1 MVPGA
6 VLGRILFTRLLPA
19 MVPSRRFTKMQSG
32 DSDDEAGCTGT
43 ALPTTPTTRTTQTTG
58 TNQSRPASRAIPLGL
73 APASALDWLDL
84 QDAFALKP
92 EAIGDLVRAHV
103 SPRAILSRLRS
114 QLELLPPQLYRADEQ
129 SMRSRRKGELER
141 LGIRVV
147 PLTDPAYPRPLAALT
162 DAPAVLLVRGRVCTL
177 SEPGIAIVGARAA
190 THAARTTARR
200 LARELA
206 AVGFSIV
213 SGLAR
218 GIDAE
223 AHRGALDVH
232 GRSVGVLACGPDQIY
247 PPEHRELAE
256 EIIES
261 GAVISEMPLGV
272 PPRRHHFPLR
282 NRIISG
288 LCRAVIVVEARRRS
302 GSLITVRHALNQGR
316 DVFVVPGSIEGPF
329 AEGTNQLLRDGARPI
344 RCARD
349 VIEDLEM
356 DGRLDLE
363 PPNPVQRSDGQHAR
377 SDSLEAGV
385 LAVLADGPA
394 TRDELLL
401 RAKLDAS
408 GLATALLELE
418 LTGRIVEERDG
429 RFHAIWG

>member
-1 MVPGA
+1 
-6 VLGRILFTRLLPA
+6 
-19 MVPSRRFTKMQSG
+19 MQSG
-32 DSDDEAGCTGT
+32 NSDDEAGCTGT
-43 ALPTTPTTRTTQTTG
+43 APQTTQTPQATS
-58 TNQSRPASRAIPLGL
+58 TKQTRPASRTLPLGL

-84 QDAFALKP
+84 QDAFALTP

-114 QLELLPPQLYRADEQ
+114 QLDLLPPERRRADEE
-129 SMRSRRKGELER
+129 SMRSRRTGELER
-141 LGIRVV
+141 LGIRVL

-162 DAPAVLLVRGRVCTL
+162 DAPPVLLVRGRVSTL
-177 SEPGIAIVGARAA
+177 SEQGIAIVGARAA

-223 AHRGALDVH
+223 AHRGALDVD

-256 EIIES
+256 EIIGS

-272 PPRRHHFPLR
+272 PPRRYHFPLR

-349 VIEDLEM
+349 VIEDLGI
-356 DGRLDLE
+356 DGGLDLE
-363 PPNPVQRSDGQHAR
+363 PPNPVRRATEQHAS
-377 SDSLEAGV
+377 SDSLKNRV
-385 LAVLADGPA
+385 LALLADGPA

-401 RAKLDAS
+401 RTELDAS
-408 GLATALLELE
+408 GLAAALLELE
-418 LTGRIVEERDG
+418 LTGRIVEELDG